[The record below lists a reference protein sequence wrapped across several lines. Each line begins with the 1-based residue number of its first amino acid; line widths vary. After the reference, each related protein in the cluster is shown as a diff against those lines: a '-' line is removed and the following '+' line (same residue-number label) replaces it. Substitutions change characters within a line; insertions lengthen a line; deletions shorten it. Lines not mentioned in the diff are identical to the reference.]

1 MPSFTVDD
9 KISKIA
15 EAYSLDAVDMAARNF
30 KTKLDWTDDS
40 IALVEG
46 ILAKLHGSLSSGQRP
61 PEDTIWTFA
70 KAFGSYVGEVFRKNH
85 GGDWGMVTHD
95 GQTFPGMRW
104 KSDVL
109 FWPWGRV
116 HQRIVAGVENNVL
129 HYYQGMARG

>member
-1 MPSFTVDD
+1 MPSFTIDD

-61 PEDTIWTFA
+61 PEDTIWKFA

-95 GQTFPGMRW
+95 GQTFPGARKLRDTTGHDRDPECKAIQDALW
-104 KSDVL
+104 LPD
-109 FWPWGRV
+109 PWRRG
-116 HQRIVAGVENNVL
+116 IVV
-129 HYYQGMARG
+129 